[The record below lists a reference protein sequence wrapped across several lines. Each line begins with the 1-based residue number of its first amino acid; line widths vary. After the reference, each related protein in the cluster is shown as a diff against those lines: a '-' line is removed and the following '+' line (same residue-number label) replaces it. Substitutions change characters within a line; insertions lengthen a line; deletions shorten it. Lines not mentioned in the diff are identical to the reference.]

1 VTRQEVLNALLKLD
15 EPRNRA
21 LSSHA
26 VGDHLHLHLR
36 FRLQQPLLKAATPII
51 TYQHALDGG
60 SGTGHSQPEA
70 HRALFFFLQRETPVH
85 WDPGLD
91 RPGCLLGAHGE
102 TGHKV
107 FEEMLD

>member
-1 VTRQEVLNALLKLD
+1 MTEIEEIARSLLM
-15 EPRNRA
+15 PPA
-21 LSSHA
+21 TITQH
-26 VGDHLHLHLR
+26 HLR
-36 FRLQQPLLKAATPII
+36 VRLQQPLLKAATPII

-70 HRALFFFLQRETPVH
+70 HRALFFFLPRETPVH

-107 FEEMLD
+107 FEEMPD